1 MPLIRTVET
10 SAEREETKVWGNRTR
25 DVNISKEPGKITRI
39 KAISSKPEQEAEVE
53 AFGPIIQISL
63 RMLSLK
69 TALHLDLTSTK
80 RVSDLCTSVSP
91 SSGQEHSIF
100 TVKSLIHTWVLTN
113 SFWLW
118 IISIE
123 ARPHTSQKRD
133 RENVSLP
140 VPGAL
145 FISIHFANH
154 MASVCPVLKVL
165 HLITSGVFAQK
176 TTTRL

>member
-100 TVKSLIHTWVLTN
+100 TVKSLIHT
-113 SFWLW
+113 
-118 IISIE
+118 
-123 ARPHTSQKRD
+123 
-133 RENVSLP
+133 
-140 VPGAL
+140 
-145 FISIHFANH
+145 
-154 MASVCPVLKVL
+154 
-165 HLITSGVFAQK
+165 
-176 TTTRL
+176 